1 MRLSGCLASTAG
13 PVSMTGVPGRLPER
27 TFTGGLWSAAGNVIW
42 PLARLELLDWGIRVR
57 GSARGLRW
65 LVPGWEARY
74 GELTGAQLV
83 WAPIANHGVYVR
95 TASAADSV
103 VFWSRRGTDILDHLQ
118 VHGVPADRSVTRLPW
133 GVNAHHP

>member
-1 MRLSGCLASTAG
+1 MTRAPGG
-13 PVSMTGVPGRLPER
+13 PPER
-27 TFTGGLWSAAGNVIW
+27 GFTGGLWSAAGNAIW
-42 PLARLELLDWGIRVR
+42 PLARLELLDWGVRVR

-83 WAPIANHGVYVR
+83 WVPIASRGVYLR
-95 TASAADSV
+95 TASAGDSI

-133 GVNAHHP
+133 GANARHP